1 MKNYFMLVCF
11 RLLFYYCKIRVNTLL
26 LSISKLTM
34 DRVEYSCKGKT
45 MIYIKKDFLNEANEL
60 FLSY

>member
-1 MKNYFMLVCF
+1 MLKF
-11 RLLFYYCKIRVNTLL
+11 LNTLL